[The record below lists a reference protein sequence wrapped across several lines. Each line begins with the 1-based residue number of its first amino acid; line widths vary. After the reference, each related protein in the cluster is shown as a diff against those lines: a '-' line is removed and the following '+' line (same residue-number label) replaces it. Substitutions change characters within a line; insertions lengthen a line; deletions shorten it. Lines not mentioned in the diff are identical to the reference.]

1 MSEDIELSVVI
12 AFLDEEESLP
22 LLRRRLEAAGL
33 TEDREIVLVSDGST
47 DGSVGFVE
55 RWIAED
61 PRVSLIEL
69 TRNFGQ
75 QAAIRAGL
83 DAARGRRVAIMDADL
98 QDTPEDLA
106 AMDEELR
113 RGGWDLVFA
122 VRESR
127 QEGLFQRAAYRLYYA
142 LYSVL
147 SDSPADRDTGDFCV
161 MSRRAADVLRG
172 FSEKV
177 QYLRG
182 LRSWVGFRAKA
193 YKIARPARA
202 AGSPRYTLVK
212 LFSLAIDGIVSFSAK
227 PLRLATLTGAAL
239 CGLSL
244 LLAFGYLVVALLYD
258 VHLKAPGFTT
268 LAVLL
273 LFLNGTQLL
282 FAGLVGEYIRQIFL
296 EVKGRPI
303 YVVARALNRPD
314 RKAP

>member
-1 MSEDIELSVVI
+1 VSVDIELSVVI
-12 AFLDEEESLP
+12 AFLDEEETLP
-22 LLRRRLEAAGL
+22 LLRGRLESAGL
-33 TEDREIVLVSDGST
+33 PESREIVLVSDGST
-47 DGSVGFVE
+47 DGGVAFVE
-55 RWIAED
+55 RWIRED

-83 DAARGRRVAIMDADL
+83 DAAVGRRVAIMDADL

-113 RGGWDLVFA
+113 RGDWDLVFA

-127 QEGLFQRAAYRLYYA
+127 REGLFQRAAYRIYYA
-142 LYSVL
+142 LYCVL
-147 SDSPADRDTGDFCV
+147 SDAPADRDAGDFCV
-161 MSRRAADVLRG
+161 MSRRAADTLRG
-172 FSEKV
+172 FPEKV

-193 YKIARPARA
+193 HPIARPARA
-202 AGSPRYTLVK
+202 TGSPRYTLAK
-212 LFSLAIDGIVSFSAK
+212 LFNLAIDGIVSFSAK

-239 CGLSL
+239 CALSL
-244 LLAFGYLVVALLYD
+244 LLALALVYD
-258 VHLKAPGFTT
+258 VHVKAPGFTT

-303 YVVARALNRPD
+303 YVVGRALNRPE
-314 RKAP
+314 RKSP